1 MSKLRQLGG
10 GFALA
15 AAIVV
20 VSGGTATAG
29 STPPI
34 DPGQLESLA
43 PPAGTELTDEQAEQL
58 FVSLE
63 GVEAGGAPDSS
74 SSLTGV
80 CGGVAFS
87 YDADNQLIDAAYD
100 AGDDAPP
107 VDLIDGGQAF
117 TDSNRYKVDTNG
129 SVSYFGFAPRSGDGP
144 MNYEY
149 ELTVAGITVD
159 SGTEENAN
167 GNNRNGGTIDIGG
180 EVPFPFDANIDASG
194 SMTIDSAEFCAG
206 KGKVEFVG
214 NGLMS
219 VPGGIGI
226 LVLGTGLIGVFV
238 NARPA
243 RTWKVGS

>member
-1 MSKLRQLGG
+1 MSTWRQLGG
-10 GFALA
+10 TMALA
-15 AAIVV
+15 AAILV
-20 VSGGTATAG
+20 VSGGTASAG
-29 STPPI
+29 TTPPI
-34 DPGQLESLA
+34 DPGTLDSIT
-43 PPAGTELTDEQAEQL
+43 PPAGAELTDEQAEQL
-58 FVSLE
+58 FVTLE
-63 GVEAGGAPDSS
+63 GVEAGGATDGSS
-74 SSLTGV
+74 KLTGP

-100 AGDDAPP
+100 AGNDAPP

-129 SVSYFGFAPRSGDGP
+129 SVTYFGFAPRSGEGP

-149 ELTVAGITVD
+149 ELTVAGITVASD
-159 SGTEENAN
+159 TEENSN

-180 EVPFPFDANIDASG
+180 EVPFAFDAKIDASG
-194 SMTIDSAEFCAG
+194 KLIMGGSTWCDGA
-206 KGKVEFVG
+206 GKVEFVG

-243 RTWKVGS
+243 RTWKA

>member
-1 MSKLRQLGG
+1 MSNLRQLGG
-10 GFALA
+10 CFALA
-15 AAIVV
+15 AAIVA

-34 DPGQLESLA
+34 DPDQLETLA
-43 PPAGTELTDEQAEQL
+43 PPAGTELTDEQATQIFAAL
-58 FVSLE
+58 D
-63 GVEAGGAPDSS
+63 GVEAGGVPDDS
-74 SSLTGV
+74 SSLTGP

-87 YDADNQLIDAAYD
+87 YDADSNLIDAAYD

-129 SVSYFGFAPRSGDGP
+129 SVSYFGFAPWSGAGP
-144 MNYEY
+144 MGYEY
-149 ELTVAGITVD
+149 TLKVADVTVASD
-159 SGTEENAN
+159 TEENAN

-194 SMTIDSAEFCAG
+194 TMTIDNSEYCG
-206 KGKVEFVG
+206 GEGKVEFVG